1 MNFFIGDLV
10 SRNSHNNDLTFRVV
24 FIKNNVAILESLNGM
39 VVADADITDL
49 RKEDNAWINQ
59 WLKQK

>member
-39 VVADADITDL
+39 IVADADITDL
-49 RKEDNAWINQ
+49 RKEDNA
-59 WLKQK
+59 